1 LSFGGLFGG
10 LSAGI
15 VFLARNGVVPSLRI
29 G

>member
-1 LSFGGLFGG
+1 LSFGGLFGV

-15 VFLARNGVVPSLRI
+15 VFLARNGAVPGLRI